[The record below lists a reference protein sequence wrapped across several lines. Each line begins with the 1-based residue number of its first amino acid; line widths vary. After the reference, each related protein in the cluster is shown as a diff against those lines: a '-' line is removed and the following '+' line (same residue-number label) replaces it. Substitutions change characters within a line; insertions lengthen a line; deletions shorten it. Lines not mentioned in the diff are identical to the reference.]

1 MDKEEMISR
10 FVNFLRE
17 YSDDKG
23 SKIYL
28 NKISDILTVT
38 PKRSVSI
45 NWEHLN
51 GFDPELAQELL
62 ENPEETLLAAED
74 ALQIILQEEFFKKE
88 PLKIHARFY
97 NLPKTLLVKELGSEH
112 INKLIQVEGIITRM
126 SEVKPYVAKA
136 VFVCKDCGNEMI
148 RLQKPFASLVKPNKC
163 DQCGSKNLEL
173 DVDKSNF
180 INLQTFRL
188 QDRPESLKGGQMP
201 RFVDAILLDDLVD
214 TALPGDRVVITG
226 ILRVILE
233 QREKRPIFK
242 KILEVNHIEQISKEI
257 EELEITPEDEQKIRE
272 LAKRKD
278 IVDAI
283 VDSIA
288 PAIYGY
294 REVKKGIALA
304 LFGGVTRQLPD
315 GTKLRGESHVLLV
328 GDPGVAKCVD
338 YDTKVVLSDGS
349 LAKIG
354 DIVEEVIRKAE
365 ASGTLGKVDDGVYA
379 PINLELCALD
389 AKTLKVRKVKANIA
403 WKRMAPEK
411 MYKIRTKS
419 GREIKVTPTHP
430 FFIFEGGQFR
440 TRKAEELKVGD
451 LVATPRKS
459 GEPLIVPDTND
470 TRLRE
475 LLANSDIYWDEIEA
489 IEEYTPEHPWV
500 YDLQV
505 PEHHN
510 FIANDFFVHNSQ
522 ILRYVANLAPRAIY
536 TSGKSSSAAG
546 LCVAP
551 DSIIMTESGGF
562 EIGALTE
569 NWLSKIGSI
578 EYDRGINYAP
588 FLGETVSME
597 KNKISQNLL
606 RKVWKLKAPKNLTRI
621 RTITGKEILLTP
633 ETKLMTLENGTITWK
648 EAKNISSN
656 DYVATIRKLEVKEK
670 PLLTLELL
678 KDLDDL
684 VLYGIKDEVKG
695 LIGKACENLGITKR
709 ELAREL
715 GVSEGSVYYHWVKLN
730 SRGNIRMKHLRRLIE
745 LAEASL
751 KEIEPEYVSLQ
762 AGTKLKIPKYVDEK
776 LAYFAGLIAGDG
788 DVSRAGWGVS
798 IRFSNSNEFMREKFK
813 KLAEELFGVGVKE
826 IRQKNRVPAVR
837 FHSKIIA
844 HILNR
849 LGIPMSPKSSTL
861 DIVPRLM
868 VAPKNVL
875 AAFIRGLFDCDGT
888 VVIRK
893 GGSSYI
899 ELDTT
904 SERLARKLQ
913 LALLRFGI
921 VAHLRKR
928 KRAGMLSKING
939 KDVVSRHDRWELKI
953 YGENIVKFA
962 AYIGFEHPEKVK
974 KLELLLE
981 KLKQLKN
988 NTNIDVIP
996 GVGGLI
1002 KEVRT
1007 FYGLSINEVY
1017 GSNFGSAAERGKPIS
1032 RKLLQR
1038 VVERLRENANI
1049 LNVPVE
1055 LSTEI
1060 RIRIGN
1066 LIKPKDLDINYSQ
1079 FYELFLRKRSK
1090 KLPYGILVKVA
1101 RLIEER
1107 DKETYNKLVWILSEI
1122 TEIEEGIKNKLHVLE
1137 ELAYSDILWEKV
1149 REVKTIRSPYNYVYD
1164 LTVEGSHSFIANGF
1178 VVHNTAAAVRDEFTG
1193 SWVLEAGVLVL
1204 ADGGIACLH
1213 PDTRILVN
1221 GKYRRIEDLFDFSKS
1236 YKARSGN
1243 EIVDIQEE
1251 ENEVVG
1257 INLNEM
1263 VTKETKATIIRRKP
1277 WKGELIR
1284 IKLRSGNEI
1293 TLTPDHLLIDGKT
1306 LEWKEAG
1313 KFEVGDLIV
1322 APLKLP
1328 SVRRNVY
1335 ILDILPDEWRV
1346 KLTDEEKAELKKEVL
1361 KRFKSLAEFNRHYR
1375 VSKDFLSG
1383 KSAITVG
1390 KFKEILKDFGIYEK
1404 WKKRPLTVG
1413 PYSRRERLK
1422 VAYITPELAYFLGFL
1437 YGDGWIKRNGSKVQ
1451 VRIVQ
1456 SKVNRK
1462 QIEAIRSTFHKFY
1475 EGELREY
1482 ERITESEVAGNRIS
1496 SETIMFHI
1504 SSPLIAYIYE
1514 YLTKNALEN
1523 LFILDDEAAKAF
1535 IAGALD
1541 SDGCVSI
1548 KRSTKGKVIHVEFLL
1563 SNDIES
1569 DKAFALLLRKFDVY
1583 ARVIPDK
1590 GVNRIRIT
1598 GREDVKNLLS
1608 AVEKYSVKVK
1618 EIPDMKHLVSSRSD
1632 KVPAE
1637 PVRQIAKKIIERVPP
1652 IILQKKGLWSTLYA
1666 YMKGRYLPSR
1676 AQLRKI
1682 IERLDEL
1689 LDEETKFKLKAL
1701 TTRDY
1706 FLDEI
1711 VSIERVPYDGY
1722 VYDLYVPDLHNFV
1735 AGGII
1740 VHNCID
1746 EFDKMS
1752 DRDRSAIHEALEQ
1765 QSYHKDF
1772 ELLLADGRKV
1782 KIGEFVD
1789 ELIERNRDKVIVGK
1803 DTEILPVDGIYLLAY
1818 DLERMKIIKVKA
1830 DRVSRHRAP
1839 EKFIKLRF
1847 STGRKIIVTPEHP
1860 VMVWENGKIVEK
1872 RADEIAP
1879 GDLAVGVRSYPV
1891 FGKLRGGRELA
1902 LSLFT
1907 QSYRFKRSARLPA
1920 KVFKLK
1926 REELEEFLR
1935 TIWEIR
1941 GSMINGKPCI
1951 RFPNRALA
1959 EDIQDVL
1966 LMLGISSSIYE
1977 SPTTITLIVH
1987 EKESVERLM
1996 RITEKTFGVQRSS
2009 EIVPGDLARKLLEVS
2024 KLLRVWISHKDRV
2037 KLYRDYVPR
2046 DILLKYYNDA
2056 KAELERLKQVIEKQ
2070 NYEPLLRIISTYQ
2083 IYSKY
2088 GISPLSLKNLLRK
2101 GDKRA
2106 LEIVLSEAKKVVE
2119 HAENILV
2126 QIGKILNSN
2135 IKFIKVIK
2143 VEEVENRDSEWVYD
2157 VTVEPYNLFVSHG
2170 LILHNTIS
2178 ISKAGITATLN
2189 ARTTVIA
2196 AANPKHGR
2204 FNKMKPLP
2212 EQLDLPPTLLSRFDL
2227 IFVLIDEP
2235 NEKLDA
2241 EIASHILKVRKGEAE
2256 AITPKISYDL
2266 LKKYIAY
2273 ARKNIHPVLSREAM
2287 DEILHYYVK
2296 MRKGLK
2302 RTTEAEGVKP
2312 IPITA
2317 RQLEALIRLAEAHAR
2332 MRLSEIVTREDARE
2346 AIKLVEYTLRQIA
2359 VDEEGVMDISILEV
2373 GKSARKINKVDKLLE
2388 IIEALQDQSE
2398 YGAPIDDIIK
2408 EAMRAGIDKKEVRKL
2423 IEDLKA
2429 NSRIYEPRNGYY
2441 KVL

>member
-23 SKIYL
+23 SKVYL

-97 NLPKTLLVKELGSEH
+97 NLPKTFLVKELGSEH

-148 RLQKPFASLVKPNKC
+148 RLQKPFAPLVKPNKC

-338 YDTKVVLSDGS
+338 YNTKVVLSDGS

-354 DIVEEVIRKAE
+354 DIVEEAVRRAE
-365 ASGTLGKVDDGVYA
+365 NVGTLGKVDDGVYA
-379 PINLELCALD
+379 PINLELYALD
-389 AKTLKVRKVKANIA
+389 AKTLKVRKVKANVA
-403 WKRMAPEK
+403 WRRMAPEK

-430 FFIFEGGQFR
+430 FFIFEGGQFK

-451 LVATPRKS
+451 LVAVPREIKTEGKPVKLSGIQIRKS
-459 GEPLIVPDTND
+459 KANNGVHLKLPEFADEEFWYVIGLLVGEGYAQNCDGSATVYFTNDDSTLILAVYNYFKKLGLNPTIRNSHKGKSAKEVYVCSIEFYSLLEALGIAAKSDEKIVPPQLFGARLSDIVAFLRGYFDAEGTVDRKRPKITVVSASKELLKGIQHFLLRLGVKSQLHATKARATNSKMKE
-470 TRLRE
+470 TKTYYRLFITGEDVITFAKNVGFSIERKKELLESVIATVCFNTNTDVVPGVGGLLKEIRLELGLRQKDMGINRSTYLHYERNDRRPSRE
-475 LLANSDIYWDEIEA
+475 KLKKIVETLKHYQNERVADKIALLDLLANSDIYWDEIEA

-546 LCVAP
+546 L
-551 DSIIMTESGGF
+551 
-562 EIGALTE
+562 
-569 NWLSKIGSI
+569 
-578 EYDRGINYAP
+578 
-588 FLGETVSME
+588 
-597 KNKISQNLL
+597 
-606 RKVWKLKAPKNLTRI
+606 
-621 RTITGKEILLTP
+621 
-633 ETKLMTLENGTITWK
+633 
-648 EAKNISSN
+648 
-656 DYVATIRKLEVKEK
+656 
-670 PLLTLELL
+670 
-678 KDLDDL
+678 
-684 VLYGIKDEVKG
+684 
-695 LIGKACENLGITKR
+695 
-709 ELAREL
+709 
-715 GVSEGSVYYHWVKLN
+715 
-730 SRGNIRMKHLRRLIE
+730 
-745 LAEASL
+745 
-751 KEIEPEYVSLQ
+751 
-762 AGTKLKIPKYVDEK
+762 
-776 LAYFAGLIAGDG
+776 
-788 DVSRAGWGVS
+788 
-798 IRFSNSNEFMREKFK
+798 
-813 KLAEELFGVGVKE
+813 
-826 IRQKNRVPAVR
+826 
-837 FHSKIIA
+837 
-844 HILNR
+844 
-849 LGIPMSPKSSTL
+849 
-861 DIVPRLM
+861 
-868 VAPKNVL
+868 
-875 AAFIRGLFDCDGT
+875 
-888 VVIRK
+888 
-893 GGSSYI
+893 
-899 ELDTT
+899 
-904 SERLARKLQ
+904 
-913 LALLRFGI
+913 
-921 VAHLRKR
+921 
-928 KRAGMLSKING
+928 
-939 KDVVSRHDRWELKI
+939 
-953 YGENIVKFA
+953 
-962 AYIGFEHPEKVK
+962 
-974 KLELLLE
+974 
-981 KLKQLKN
+981 
-988 NTNIDVIP
+988 
-996 GVGGLI
+996 
-1002 KEVRT
+1002 
-1007 FYGLSINEVY
+1007 
-1017 GSNFGSAAERGKPIS
+1017 
-1032 RKLLQR
+1032 
-1038 VVERLRENANI
+1038 
-1049 LNVPVE
+1049 
-1055 LSTEI
+1055 
-1060 RIRIGN
+1060 
-1066 LIKPKDLDINYSQ
+1066 
-1079 FYELFLRKRSK
+1079 
-1090 KLPYGILVKVA
+1090 
-1101 RLIEER
+1101 
-1107 DKETYNKLVWILSEI
+1107 
-1122 TEIEEGIKNKLHVLE
+1122 
-1137 ELAYSDILWEKV
+1137 
-1149 REVKTIRSPYNYVYD
+1149 
-1164 LTVEGSHSFIANGF
+1164 
-1178 VVHNTAAAVRDEFTG
+1178 TAAAVRDEFTG

-1213 PDTRILVN
+1213 PDTRVLVD
-1221 GKYRRIEDLFDFSKS
+1221 GKYKRIEELFEVENS
-1236 YKARSGN
+1236 YKAKSGD
-1243 EIVDIQEE
+1243 EIVDIEE
-1251 ENEVVG
+1251 KKLEVVA
-1257 INLNEM
+1257 IDLSKM
-1263 VTKETKATIIRRKP
+1263 KTKRAISTVIRRKP
-1277 WKGELIR
+1277 WKGELTK

-1293 TLTPDHLLIDGKT
+1293 TLTPDHLLIDGRT

-1313 KFEVGDLIV
+1313 KFKVGDLIV

-1328 SVRRNVY
+1328 NVREKVY
-1335 ILDILPDEWRV
+1335 ILDILPDEWKV
-1346 KLTDEEKAELKKEVL
+1346 KLTDEEKTELKRKVL
-1361 KRFKSLAEFNRHYR
+1361 KRFRSFAEFNRYYCI
-1375 VSKDFLSG
+1375 SKDFLSG
-1383 KSAITVG
+1383 KGTITVG
-1390 KFKEILKDFGIYEK
+1390 KFREILKDFGIYED
-1404 WKKRPLTVG
+1404 WKKKPLAVG
-1413 PYSRRERLK
+1413 PHSRRERLK

-1437 YGDGWIKRNGSKVQ
+1437 YGDGWIKRNGSRVQ

-1456 SKVNRK
+1456 SKVHKK
-1462 QIEAIRSTFHKFY
+1462 QIEAIRNVFHAFY
-1475 EGELREY
+1475 EGDLREY
-1482 ERITESEVAGNRIS
+1482 ERVTESEVAGNKIS
-1496 SETIMFHI
+1496 SKTITFHI

-1523 LFILDDEAAKAF
+1523 IFVLDDEAAKAF

-1548 KRSTKGKVIHVEFLL
+1548 KKSTKGRVIHVEFLL

-1569 DKAFALLLRKFDVY
+1569 DRAFALLLRRFDVY
-1583 ARVIPDK
+1583 ARIIPDK
-1590 GVNRIRIT
+1590 GVNRIRIA
-1598 GREDVKNLLS
+1598 GREDVKNLLI
-1608 AVEKYSVKVK
+1608 AVRKYSVKVK

-1637 PVRQIAKKIIERVPP
+1637 PVKQIARKIVERVPSTV
-1652 IILQKKGLWSTLYA
+1652 LQEKGLWSTLYA
-1666 YMKGRYLPSR
+1666 YMKGSYLPSR

-1682 IERLDEL
+1682 LERLNDF
-1689 LDEETKFKLKAL
+1689 LDEEMKFKLNIL
-1701 TTRDY
+1701 ITRDY

-1711 VSIERVPYDGY
+1711 VSIERIPYDGY
-1722 VYDLYVPDLHNFV
+1722 VYDLYVIDLHNFV
-1735 AGGII
+1735 AGGIV

-1803 DTEILPVDGIYLLAY
+1803 DTEILPVDDVYLLAY
-1818 DLERMKIIKVKA
+1818 DLERMKVIKVKA
-1830 DRVSRHRAP
+1830 DRVSRHKAP
-1839 EKFIKLRF
+1839 EKFIRLRF
-1847 STGRKIIVTPEHP
+1847 SNGREIIVTPEHP
-1860 VMVWENGKIVEK
+1860 IMVWENGKIVEK
-1872 RADEIAP
+1872 RADAVEKDNLVVGVKDYP
-1879 GDLAVGVRSYPV
+1879 LLGDLEGARD
-1891 FGKLRGGRELA
+1891 LA

-1907 QSYRFKRSARLPA
+1907 KSYRFKKSARLPPE
-1920 KVFKLK
+1920 VFKLK

-1941 GSMINGKPCI
+1941 GSIINGKPCI
-1951 RFPNRALA
+1951 RFPNRGLA
-1959 EDIQDVL
+1959 EDIQDIL

-1996 RITEKTFGVQRSS
+1996 RITGKAFGVQRSS
-2009 EIVPGDLARKLLEVS
+2009 EIIPGDLARRFLEVS

-2046 DILLKYYNDA
+2046 DVLLKYYNNA

-2070 NYEPLLRIISTYQ
+2070 NYEPLLKIISTYR

-2126 QIGKILNSN
+2126 QIEKILNSN

-2256 AITPKISYDL
+2256 AITPKIPYDL

-2302 RTTEAEGVKP
+2302 RTTESEGVKP

>member
-1 MDKEEMISR
+1 MMDKEEMISR

-148 RLQKPFASLVKPNKC
+148 RLQKPFAPLIKPNKC

-233 QREKRPIFK
+233 HREKRPIFK

-354 DIVEEVIRKAE
+354 DIVEEAIRKAE

-379 PINLELCALD
+379 PINLELYALD

-419 GREIKVTPTHP
+419 GREIRVTPTHP
-430 FFIFEGGQFR
+430 FFIFEEGQFR

-459 GEPLIVPDTND
+459 GEPSVVPDTND
-470 TRLRE
+470 NRLRE
-475 LLANSDIYWDEIEA
+475 LLVNSDIYWDEIEA
-489 IEEYTPEHPWV
+489 IEEYAPEHPWV

-546 LCVAP
+546 L
-551 DSIIMTESGGF
+551 
-562 EIGALTE
+562 
-569 NWLSKIGSI
+569 
-578 EYDRGINYAP
+578 
-588 FLGETVSME
+588 
-597 KNKISQNLL
+597 
-606 RKVWKLKAPKNLTRI
+606 
-621 RTITGKEILLTP
+621 
-633 ETKLMTLENGTITWK
+633 
-648 EAKNISSN
+648 
-656 DYVATIRKLEVKEK
+656 
-670 PLLTLELL
+670 
-678 KDLDDL
+678 
-684 VLYGIKDEVKG
+684 
-695 LIGKACENLGITKR
+695 
-709 ELAREL
+709 
-715 GVSEGSVYYHWVKLN
+715 
-730 SRGNIRMKHLRRLIE
+730 
-745 LAEASL
+745 
-751 KEIEPEYVSLQ
+751 
-762 AGTKLKIPKYVDEK
+762 
-776 LAYFAGLIAGDG
+776 
-788 DVSRAGWGVS
+788 
-798 IRFSNSNEFMREKFK
+798 
-813 KLAEELFGVGVKE
+813 
-826 IRQKNRVPAVR
+826 
-837 FHSKIIA
+837 
-844 HILNR
+844 
-849 LGIPMSPKSSTL
+849 
-861 DIVPRLM
+861 
-868 VAPKNVL
+868 
-875 AAFIRGLFDCDGT
+875 
-888 VVIRK
+888 
-893 GGSSYI
+893 
-899 ELDTT
+899 
-904 SERLARKLQ
+904 
-913 LALLRFGI
+913 
-921 VAHLRKR
+921 
-928 KRAGMLSKING
+928 
-939 KDVVSRHDRWELKI
+939 
-953 YGENIVKFA
+953 
-962 AYIGFEHPEKVK
+962 
-974 KLELLLE
+974 
-981 KLKQLKN
+981 
-988 NTNIDVIP
+988 
-996 GVGGLI
+996 
-1002 KEVRT
+1002 
-1007 FYGLSINEVY
+1007 
-1017 GSNFGSAAERGKPIS
+1017 
-1032 RKLLQR
+1032 
-1038 VVERLRENANI
+1038 
-1049 LNVPVE
+1049 
-1055 LSTEI
+1055 
-1060 RIRIGN
+1060 
-1066 LIKPKDLDINYSQ
+1066 
-1079 FYELFLRKRSK
+1079 
-1090 KLPYGILVKVA
+1090 
-1101 RLIEER
+1101 
-1107 DKETYNKLVWILSEI
+1107 
-1122 TEIEEGIKNKLHVLE
+1122 
-1137 ELAYSDILWEKV
+1137 
-1149 REVKTIRSPYNYVYD
+1149 
-1164 LTVEGSHSFIANGF
+1164 
-1178 VVHNTAAAVRDEFTG
+1178 TAAAVRDEFTG

-1204 ADGGIACLH
+1204 ADGGIAL
-1213 PDTRILVN
+1213 
-1221 GKYRRIEDLFDFSKS
+1221 
-1236 YKARSGN
+1236 
-1243 EIVDIQEE
+1243 
-1251 ENEVVG
+1251 
-1257 INLNEM
+1257 
-1263 VTKETKATIIRRKP
+1263 
-1277 WKGELIR
+1277 
-1284 IKLRSGNEI
+1284 
-1293 TLTPDHLLIDGKT
+1293 
-1306 LEWKEAG
+1306 
-1313 KFEVGDLIV
+1313 
-1322 APLKLP
+1322 
-1328 SVRRNVY
+1328 
-1335 ILDILPDEWRV
+1335 
-1346 KLTDEEKAELKKEVL
+1346 
-1361 KRFKSLAEFNRHYR
+1361 
-1375 VSKDFLSG
+1375 
-1383 KSAITVG
+1383 
-1390 KFKEILKDFGIYEK
+1390 
-1404 WKKRPLTVG
+1404 
-1413 PYSRRERLK
+1413 
-1422 VAYITPELAYFLGFL
+1422 
-1437 YGDGWIKRNGSKVQ
+1437 
-1451 VRIVQ
+1451 
-1456 SKVNRK
+1456 
-1462 QIEAIRSTFHKFY
+1462 
-1475 EGELREY
+1475 
-1482 ERITESEVAGNRIS
+1482 
-1496 SETIMFHI
+1496 
-1504 SSPLIAYIYE
+1504 
-1514 YLTKNALEN
+1514 
-1523 LFILDDEAAKAF
+1523 
-1535 IAGALD
+1535 
-1541 SDGCVSI
+1541 
-1548 KRSTKGKVIHVEFLL
+1548 
-1563 SNDIES
+1563 
-1569 DKAFALLLRKFDVY
+1569 
-1583 ARVIPDK
+1583 
-1590 GVNRIRIT
+1590 
-1598 GREDVKNLLS
+1598 
-1608 AVEKYSVKVK
+1608 
-1618 EIPDMKHLVSSRSD
+1618 
-1632 KVPAE
+1632 
-1637 PVRQIAKKIIERVPP
+1637 
-1652 IILQKKGLWSTLYA
+1652 
-1666 YMKGRYLPSR
+1666 
-1676 AQLRKI
+1676 
-1682 IERLDEL
+1682 
-1689 LDEETKFKLKAL
+1689 
-1701 TTRDY
+1701 
-1706 FLDEI
+1706 
-1711 VSIERVPYDGY
+1711 
-1722 VYDLYVPDLHNFV
+1722 
-1735 AGGII
+1735 
-1740 VHNCID
+1740 ID

-1765 QSYHKDF
+1765 QSYHRDF

-1803 DTEILPVDGIYLLAY
+1803 DTEILPVDEVYLLAY

-1847 STGRKIIVTPEHP
+1847 STGREIIVTPEHP

-1872 RADEIAP
+1872 RADEIAL
-1879 GDLAVGVRSYPV
+1879 GDLAVGVKSYPV
-1891 FGKLRGGRELA
+1891 FGKLGGGRELA

-1907 QSYRFKRSARLPA
+1907 QSYRFRRSARLPA

-2009 EIVPGDLARKLLEVS
+2009 EIIPGDLARKLLEVS

-2046 DILLKYYNDA
+2046 DILLKYYNAA
-2056 KAELERLKQVIEKQ
+2056 KAELERLKQVIEEQ
-2070 NYEPLLRIISTYQ
+2070 NYEPLLKIISTYQ

-2119 HAENILV
+2119 HAEKILV

-2143 VEEVENRDSEWVYD
+2143 VEEVENRDSKWVYD

-2256 AITPKISYDL
+2256 AITPKIPYDL

>member
-1 MDKEEMISR
+1 MDKEEMTNRFIS
-10 FVNFLRE
+10 FLRE
-17 YSDDKG
+17 YSDDRGNKV
-23 SKIYL
+23 YL
-28 NKISDILTVT
+28 NKISDILTVI

-88 PLKIHARFY
+88 PLRIHARFY

-148 RLQKPFASLVKPNKC
+148 RLQKPFASLVKPSKC
-163 DQCGSKNLEL
+163 DQCGSKNIEL

-328 GDPGVAKCVD
+328 GDPGVAK
-338 YDTKVVLSDGS
+338 
-349 LAKIG
+349 
-354 DIVEEVIRKAE
+354 
-365 ASGTLGKVDDGVYA
+365 
-379 PINLELCALD
+379 
-389 AKTLKVRKVKANIA
+389 
-403 WKRMAPEK
+403 
-411 MYKIRTKS
+411 
-419 GREIKVTPTHP
+419 
-430 FFIFEGGQFR
+430 
-440 TRKAEELKVGD
+440 
-451 LVATPRKS
+451 
-459 GEPLIVPDTND
+459 
-470 TRLRE
+470 
-475 LLANSDIYWDEIEA
+475 
-489 IEEYTPEHPWV
+489 
-500 YDLQV
+500 
-505 PEHHN
+505 
-510 FIANDFFVHNSQ
+510 SQ

-551 DSIIMTESGGF
+551 DSVIMTENGGF
-562 EIGALTE
+562 EIGTLTE

-578 EYDRGINYAP
+578 EYEKGIEYAP
-588 FLGETVSME
+588 FLGETLSIE
-597 KNKISQNLL
+597 KNRISQNLL
-606 RKVWKLKAPKNLTRI
+606 RKVWKLKAPKNLIKI

-633 ETKLMTLENGTITWK
+633 ETKLMTLENKTIAWK
-648 EAKNISSN
+648 KAKDISSN
-656 DYVATIRKLEVKEK
+656 DYVATVKKLEVKEK

-678 KDLDDL
+678 EDLDDL
-684 VLYGIKDEVKG
+684 VLYGIKDKVKE
-695 LIGKACENLGITKR
+695 LIEKACENLGITKR

-715 GVSEGSVYYHWVKLN
+715 NVSEDSVYYHWIKPN
-730 SRGNIRMKHLRRLIE
+730 SRGNIRMKHLHRLIE

-751 KEIEPEYVSLQ
+751 EEIEPEYVSLK

-788 DVSRAGWGVS
+788 DISKAGLV
-798 IRFSNSNEFMREKFK
+798 RFSNNNEFMREKFK
-813 KLAEELFGVGVKE
+813 KLTEELFGIEVKE
-826 IRQKNRVPAVR
+826 IRQKSRVSAVR

-844 HILNR
+844 HILNK

-861 DIVPRLM
+861 DIGPQLM

-888 VVIRK
+888 VVIRE

-921 VAHLRKR
+921 ISNLRKR
-928 KRAGMLSKING
+928 KRAGKISNING
-939 KDVVSRHDRWELKI
+939 RKVVSRHDRWELKI
-953 YGENIVKFA
+953 YGENVLKFA
-962 AYIGFEHPEKVK
+962 TYIGFEHPEKAK

-981 KLKQLKN
+981 KLKHSRS

-1002 KEVRT
+1002 KEIRT

-1017 GSNFGSAAERGKPIS
+1017 GSNFGSAVERGKPIS
-1032 RKLLQR
+1032 RKSLQQ
-1038 VVERLRENANI
+1038 VVERLRKNANI
-1049 LNVPVE
+1049 SNVPVE
-1055 LSTEI
+1055 LPTEI

-1066 LIKPKDLDINYSQ
+1066 LIKPEELDMNYGQ
-1079 FYELFLRKRSK
+1079 FYELFMRKRSK
-1090 KLPYGILVKVA
+1090 KLPYNLLVKVA

-1107 DKETYNKLVWILSEI
+1107 DIKTYNELVWILSDI
-1122 TEIEEGIKNKLHVLE
+1122 TQTEEDIKNKLHVLE
-1137 ELAYSDILWEKV
+1137 ELAYSDIIWEKV
-1149 REVKTIRSPYNYVYD
+1149 REVKTIRSPYDYVYD

-1213 PDTRILVN
+1213 PDTRVLAN
-1221 GKYRRIEDLFDFSKS
+1221 GKYRRIEELFNSSKA
-1236 YKARSGN
+1236 YKARSGD
-1243 EIVDIQEE
+1243 EIVEIQEE
-1251 ENEVVG
+1251 KHS
-1257 INLNEM
+1257 IISLKLDSM
-1263 VTKETKATIIRRKP
+1263 RTRETKATIIRRKP

-1284 IKLRSGNEI
+1284 IKLRSGNEV
-1293 TLTPDHLLIDGKT
+1293 TLTPDHLLIDGKS

-1313 KFEVGDLIV
+1313 KFKVGDLIV

-1328 SVRRNVY
+1328 AVGKKVY
-1335 ILDILPDEWRV
+1335 ILDILPDDWKV
-1346 KLTDEEKAELKKEVL
+1346 KLTNEEKAELKREVL
-1361 KRFKSLAEFNRHYR
+1361 KRFKSLAEFNRYYSI
-1375 VSKDFLSG
+1375 SKDFLSG
-1383 KSAITVG
+1383 KGTITIG

-1413 PYSRRERLK
+1413 PHSRRERLK

-1456 SKVNRK
+1456 SKVHRK
-1462 QIEAIRSTFHKFY
+1462 QIEAIRTAFHAFY
-1475 EGELREY
+1475 EGDLKEY
-1482 ERITESEVAGNRIS
+1482 ERTMENKVAGNRIS
-1496 SETIMFHI
+1496 SEMITFHI

-1523 LFILDDEAAKAF
+1523 IFVLDDEAVKAF

-1548 KRSTKGKVIHVEFLL
+1548 KRSTKGKVIHVKFLL
-1563 SNDIES
+1563 SDDIES
-1569 DKAFALLLRKFDVY
+1569 DRAFALLLRRFDVY
-1583 ARVIPDK
+1583 ARIIPGK
-1590 GVNRIRIT
+1590 GVNRICIT
-1598 GREDVKNLLS
+1598 GREDVRNFLS
-1608 AVEKYSVKVK
+1608 AVKKYSVKVK
-1618 EIPDMKHLVSSRSD
+1618 EIPNMNHLVSSGSD

-1637 PVRQIAKKIIERVPP
+1637 PVKQIARKIIKKVPSS
-1652 IILQKKGLWSTLYA
+1652 ILQKRGLRSTLYA
-1666 YMKGRYLPSR
+1666 YAKGSYLPSR

-1682 IERLDEL
+1682 LERLEEFLDDE
-1689 LDEETKFKLKAL
+1689 TRFKLKVLA
-1701 TTRDY
+1701 TRDY

-1711 VSIERVPYDGY
+1711 ISIERIPYKGY
-1722 VYDLYVPDLHNFV
+1722 VYDLYVPGDHNFL

-1789 ELIERNRDKVIVGK
+1789 ELIEKNRDKVIIGK
-1803 DTEILPVDGIYLLAY
+1803 DTEILPVDDVYLLAY
-1818 DLERMKIIKVKA
+1818 DLKRKEIVKVKA
-1830 DRVSRHRAP
+1830 DRVSRHKAP

-1847 STGRKIIVTPEHP
+1847 SNGREIIVTPEHP

-1872 RADEIAP
+1872 RADEIVP
-1879 GDLAVGVRSYPV
+1879 GDLTIGVRDYPS
-1891 FGKLRGGRELA
+1891 FGELEGGRNLA

-1907 QSYRFKRSARLPA
+1907 KNYRFKKSVRLPPEA
-1920 KVFKLK
+1920 FKLK
-1926 REELEEFLR
+1926 KRELEEFLR

-1941 GSMINGKPCI
+1941 GSMLNGKPCI

-1959 EDIQDVL
+1959 EDLQDVL
-1966 LMLGISSSIYE
+1966 LALGISSSIYE
-1977 SPTTITLIVH
+1977 SPTSITLIVH
-1987 EKESVERLM
+1987 DKESVKKLM
-1996 RITEKTFGVQRSS
+1996 QITGQSFRVKSS
-2009 EIVPGDLARKLLEVS
+2009 RDIVPGDLARKFLEVL
-2024 KLLRVWISHKDRV
+2024 KLLRVWISNKDRMR
-2037 KLYRDYVPR
+2037 LYRDYVPR
-2046 DILLKYYNDA
+2046 DVLLRYYDNV
-2056 KAELERLKQVIEKQ
+2056 KAELERLRQALKER
-2070 NYEPLLRIISTYQ
+2070 NYEPLLQIVSKYQ
-2083 IYSKY
+2083 IYFKY
-2088 GISPLSLKNLLRK
+2088 GISPLSLRNLLRK

-2106 LEIVLSEAKKVVE
+2106 LEIVLSEAKKVIE
-2119 HAENILV
+2119 YAEDTLS
-2126 QIGKILNSN
+2126 QIEEILNSN
-2135 IKFIKVIK
+2135 LKFIKVLK
-2143 VEEVENRDSEWVYD
+2143 VEEVENKDSKWVYD
-2157 VTVEPYNLFVSHG
+2157 VTVEPYHLFVSHG
-2170 LILHNTIS
+2170 LVLHNTIS

-2235 NEKLDA
+2235 NEKLDS

-2256 AITPKISYDL
+2256 AITPKIPYDL

-2296 MRKGLK
+2296 MRKGLRK
-2302 RTTEAEGVKP
+2302 TTETEGVKP

-2359 VDEEGVMDISILEV
+2359 VDEEGIMDISILEV
-2373 GKSARKINKVDKLLE
+2373 GKSARKINKVEKVLE
-2388 IIEALQDQSE
+2388 IIEALQDQTDF
-2398 YGAPIDDIIK
+2398 GAPIDDIIK
-2408 EAMRAGIDKKEVRKL
+2408 EAARAGIEKREVRKI

-2429 NSRIYEPRNGYY
+2429 TSRIYEPRNGYY